1 MKTLN
6 IRFGVLVAMIVL
18 ATLSRFLFLDMPNFT
33 TIGAVA
39 LFGGAYFS
47 QKRWAVI
54 VTFAS
59 LWLSNL
65 ILDNVIY
72 TKWYP
77 TGSWG
82 FNWSVFLAFGLVI
95 LLGTEL
101 SKKLTRTNFAVSSLA
116 SAAVFFIITNFAVWL
131 EGSMYPANFS
141 GLITCYVAA
150 IPFFGNTL
158 LSQLV
163 FGAMLFG
170 IFEMSR
176 QRFTALKTIQ

>member
-1 MKTLN
+1 
-6 IRFGVLVAMIVL
+6 
-18 ATLSRFLFLDMPNFT
+18 
-33 TIGAVA
+33 
-39 LFGGAYFS
+39 
-47 QKRWAVI
+47 
-54 VTFAS
+54 
-59 LWLSNL
+59 
-65 ILDNVIY
+65 
-72 TKWYP
+72 
-77 TGSWG
+77 
-82 FNWSVFLAFGLVI
+82 
-95 LLGTEL
+95 
-101 SKKLTRTNFAVSSLA
+101 LA